1 MSPSL
6 QRPRILA
13 IVQAGG
19 AGSRMDVLTRET
31 PKPALPF
38 AGTYRLVD
46 FPLSNLRNSG
56 VTEVWLS
63 VQYLGQQLAE
73 VVANGKPWDLD
84 RHHGGFKLVM
94 PEQGAGSPAEDGF
107 VNGNAEQ
114 LFGLRDAI
122 ADHRADAVVV
132 MSADHVYRLNYSDV
146 VDAHLARSA
155 ECTIVTTEVDLADAS
170 HHATVTA
177 TKTGTVRRFD
187 YKPDNPSTGV
197 VATEVFVYSPG
208 PLIEV
213 LESLHRDLST
223 APDRDTSDP
232 ERPSQLGDFG
242 EHLLPALVARGRVHA
257 YSLPGYWRDLGRPE
271 TYYAAHTELLD
282 TDTDLFAPDW
292 PITTNTDRN
301 LPARLEKGSRII
313 NSLIGPGCRIAGTVD
328 RSVLGPGVV
337 VEAGAR
343 VADSIVHADVMVEAG
358 ATVHAAIVDTG
369 CRIGM
374 DARVGPSRRRAHA
387 QNLTLLGRDCQV
399 AAGHTVDPGARLE
412 PGTTT

>member
-1 MSPSL
+1 MSSSPI
-6 QRPRILA
+6 RPRILA

-19 AGSRMDVLTRET
+19 AGARMDVLTRET

-46 FPLSNLRNSG
+46 FPLSNLRNSAI
-56 VTEVWLS
+56 TDVWLS
-63 VQYLGQQLAE
+63 VQYLGQHLAE

-84 RHHGGFKLVM
+84 RHHGGFKLVL

-107 VNGNAEQ
+107 VNGNAEE

-122 ADHRADAVVV
+122 SRHRPDAVVV
-132 MSADHVYRLNYSDV
+132 MSADHVYRLDYTDV
-146 VDAHLARSA
+146 VDTHLARSA
-155 ECTIVTTEVDLADAS
+155 ECTIVTTEVDLADAG

-177 TKTGTVRRFD
+177 TKTGIVRRFD

-213 LESLHRDLST
+213 LETLHRDLST
-223 APDRDTSDP
+223 ASSEDS
-232 ERPSQLGDFG
+232 PSQLGDFG
-242 EHLLPALVARGRVHA
+242 EHLLPALVARGHVHA
-257 YSLPGYWRDLGRPE
+257 YPLPGYWRDLGRPD

-282 TDTDLFAPDW
+282 TDTGLFDPDW
-292 PITTNTDRN
+292 PITTNTVRH
-301 LPARLEKGSRII
+301 LPARLEQGSRID
-313 NSLIGPGCRIAGTVD
+313 NSLIGPGCRIAGTVV

-343 VADSIVHADVMVEAG
+343 VADSIVHADVIVAAG
-358 ATVHAAIVDTG
+358 ATVHAAIIDTG
-369 CRIGM
+369 CRIGT
-374 DARVGPSRRRAHA
+374 DARVGPSRRRTHA

>member
-1 MSPSL
+1 MTTSAAS
-6 QRPRILA
+6 RPRILA

-56 VTEVWLS
+56 IADVWLS
-63 VQYLGQQLAE
+63 VQYLGQQLAD

-84 RHHGGFKLVM
+84 RHHGGFKLVL

-107 VNGNAEQ
+107 VNGNAEE

-122 ADHRADAVVV
+122 AGHHPDVVVV
-132 MSADHVYRLNYSDV
+132 MSADHVYRLDYTDV

-155 ECTIVTTEVDLADAS
+155 ECTIVTTEVDLADAG

-177 TKTGTVRRFD
+177 TRTGIVRRFD
-187 YKPDNPSTGV
+187 YKPEKPSTGV

-213 LESLHRDLST
+213 LENLHRELSVDST
-223 APDRDTSDP
+223 T
-232 ERPSQLGDFG
+232 EEPSQLGDFG
-242 EHLLPALVARGRVHA
+242 EHLLPALVSRGHVHA
-257 YSLPGYWRDLGRPE
+257 YPLPGYWRDLGRPD

-282 TDTDLFAPDW
+282 SDTDLFDPAW
-292 PITTNTDRN
+292 PITTNTVRH
-301 LPARLEKGSRII
+301 LPARLEKGSRIV
-313 NSLIGPGCRIAGTVD
+313 NSMISPGCRIAGSVD
-328 RSVLGPGVV
+328 RSVLGPGVT

-343 VADSIVHADVMVEAG
+343 VADSIVHADVTIAAG
-358 ATVHAAIVDTG
+358 ATVHAAIVDAG
-369 CRIGM
+369 CVIGA
-374 DARVGPSRRRAHA
+374 DARVGPSRRGTHA
-387 QNLTLLGRDCQV
+387 PNITLLGRDCQV
-399 AAGHTVDPGARLE
+399 TAGHTVDPGARLE